1 MYNMNFLARN
11 RIAFSAAG
19 VVCVCVA
26 GRASVQHA
34 WFVLIIIAGCL
45 PRMLHVCNSV
55 YIFLYIIYY
64 FNIIILKEV
73 TTFAERI

>member
-45 PRMLHVCNSV
+45 PRMLHAVKRV
-55 YIFLYIIYY
+55 YFLYIIYY
-64 FNIIILKEV
+64 LNIIVLKEV